1 MIEYDSPSLQLVM
14 GLLVMVVD
22 VVWGG
27 LGGGAFRWSRLYM
40 LRSWTWFDTSCGRRR
55 RDRRGSDGTG
65 NGSGV
70 DCVVVVVYSR

>member
-14 GLLVMVVD
+14 GLLVMVVE

-27 LGGGAFRWSRLYM
+27 LGGGAIGRSHLYM
-40 LRSWTWFDTSCGRRR
+40 LRLWTWFDASCGRRH

-65 NGSGV
+65 NGGGV
-70 DCVVVVVYSR
+70 DRVVVVVYSR